1 MATVR
6 KMSALIDR
14 TEKSQ
19 PLPSPPIGIS
29 NTLGNNGGLGVMDQW
44 GDDDCQKSTYSSHK
58 PDYLSVTEAGGKWAP
73 RRAPPIG
80 LSWNTRTRL
89 SGLAL
94 SHPAGAF
101 TKPIHMSR
109 GDSPSAA
116 AQLSW
121 GMEDV
126 AIVRRKRWK
135 ALDASTTETSLN
147 ASKDTRS
154 RKPESSPLCAYWR
167 MWRKGS
173 GTEKSNRRAPSQI
186 KPPLICFHLGFGSSS
201 RCLSSVHLCFQG
213 RHTVLE
219 ACRLV
224 MGMNACRLDV

>member
-6 KMSALIDR
+6 KMSVLIDR
-14 TEKSQ
+14 TEKSW

-58 PDYLSVTEAGGKWAP
+58 PDYLSVTEAGGRWAP
-73 RRAPPIG
+73 HWAPPIG

-101 TKPIHMSR
+101 TKPIHTSR
-109 GDSPSAA
+109 GDSPSAV

-121 GMEDV
+121 GMED
-126 AIVRRKRWK
+126 IVRHKYWK
-135 ALDASTTETSLN
+135 AQDASTSETSLN
-147 ASKDTRS
+147 TAKDTRS
-154 RKPESSPLCAYWR
+154 RKPEISSLC
-167 MWRKGS
+167 
-173 GTEKSNRRAPSQI
+173 E
-186 KPPLICFHLGFGSSS
+186 CE
-201 RCLSSVHLCFQG
+201 G
-213 RHTVLE
+213 RDP
-219 ACRLV
+219 
-224 MGMNACRLDV
+224 G